1 MLYALARNDYKRLG
15 NDFRKAMEAA
25 GYEITHPHNKVIYH
39 GIRLLNE
46 FEIEADDEPIL
57 TDEDV
62 DAFIEECL
70 S

>member
-1 MLYALARNDYKRLG
+1 LNAKKIIR
-15 NDFRKAMEAA
+15 AA
-25 GYEITHPHNKVIYH
+25 GFTSTHPHNEVIYH

-62 DAFIEECL
+62 EAFIEEYL
-70 S
+70 SEG